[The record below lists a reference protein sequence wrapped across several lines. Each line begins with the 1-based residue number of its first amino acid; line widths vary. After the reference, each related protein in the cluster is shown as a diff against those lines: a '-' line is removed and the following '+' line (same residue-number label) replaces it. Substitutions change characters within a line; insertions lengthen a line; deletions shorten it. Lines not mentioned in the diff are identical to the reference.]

1 MSQVLPGEKCPSYL
15 TGASFPSINTSK
27 ECLFSVMGC
36 FYFVLAAHLHPSM
49 IATEQPPTT
58 IYSTA
63 PYQTTVRVCSFLE
76 VKK

>member
-1 MSQVLPGEKCPSYL
+1 
-15 TGASFPSINTSK
+15 
-27 ECLFSVMGC
+27 MGC

-63 PYQTTVRVCSFLE
+63 PYQTTVRFVHFL
-76 VKK
+76 KKETFLKKGL

>member
-1 MSQVLPGEKCPSYL
+1 
-15 TGASFPSINTSK
+15 
-27 ECLFSVMGC
+27 MGC

-63 PYQTTVRVCSFLE
+63 PYQTTVCVCSFLE
-76 VKK
+76 VKNSTP